1 MIRKCLFLL
10 CCLLFL
16 WINSACALVFTD
28 ANGRSVEIENPE
40 RVVSLYNS
48 YGDAWITS
56 GGELAG
62 SIADPFEDSR
72 LNTDTVNLGSH
83 LSPNMELLFS
93 LDPDFV
99 LLSAD
104 VSSHGE
110 IGRILENAGIACAYF
125 STPDWRS
132 YMENIRLF
140 TRITGRENLYQG
152 QLENVQKPIEE
163 MLASV
168 EAGHAD
174 MLLIRANSSSVK
186 CKNSEGTVAGHIL
199 KDMGFINLADGN
211 SPLCEGISMEEILMQ
226 DPDYI
231 FALLQGS
238 DTDAAE
244 KNLKDTLLNNPA
256 WNSLTAVREGR
267 FYMLERELFHYHP
280 NARWAEAYARIL
292 EIIEGAS

>member
-10 CCLLFL
+10 CALLLL
-16 WINSACALVFTD
+16 WANSACALVFTD
-28 ANGRSVEIENPE
+28 ANGRSVEIENPQ

-62 SIADPFEDSR
+62 SIADPFEDGR

-140 TRITGRENLYQG
+140 TRITGREDLYQG